1 MNILVVGKDGQLGSA
16 FERHILRAKSSSKIK
31 WVFVGKEVCDV
42 TNPESIR
49 KQVEKYDP
57 NVIINCSA
65 YTKVDDC
72 ETVEGENLSMK
83 VNVLGNVNLANICLE
98 KNIALITFSTDYV
111 YGNTQISCPLME
123 GDAILSH
130 PLNVYGQHKL
140 KMEEMVSAIL
150 RGKNYLIFRVSCLC
164 SLESKTSFVSKIV
177 DKLGAT
183 EGHIDVVCDQ
193 IGTPTCCDD
202 LVNFIIHVIEKQKYK
217 NKSGVY
223 NFSNEGMCSWYDFA
237 MAIKEVFFKH
247 SEVTIEPTRSF
258 LNSKT
263 AVRPMYSVM
272 DKKKVKETF
281 GITIPWWKDS
291 LSKSR

>member
-16 FERHILRAKSSSKIK
+16 FERHFLRAKPSSKIK

-42 TNPESIR
+42 TDSKAIR
-49 KQVEKYDP
+49 TQVEKYDP

-72 ETVEGENLSMK
+72 ETDEGENKSFL
-83 VNVLGNVNLANICLE
+83 VNVLGNLNLANICYE
-98 KNIALITFSTDYV
+98 KRIAFITFSTDYV
-111 YGNTQISCPLME
+111 YGNSNIIAPMME
-123 GDAILSH
+123 GDAYLSY
-130 PLNVYGQHKL
+130 PLNTYGKHKRM
-140 KMEEMVSAIL
+140 MEDFVSELL
-150 RGKNYLIFRVSCLC
+150 RNDNYLIFRVSWLW
-164 SLESKTSFVSKIV
+164 SLENKTSFVSKII
-177 DKLGAT
+177 DKLGAS

-193 IGTPTCCDD
+193 IGSPTCCDD
-202 LVNFIIHVIEKQKYK
+202 LVDFIIHVIEKQKYK

-247 SEVTIEPTRSF
+247 SEVSIEPVRS
-258 LNSKT
+258 LYNSKT
-263 AVRPMYSVM
+263 ADRPHYSVM
-272 DKKKVKETF
+272 DKTKVKDTF